1 MSRPLSTSENFR
13 GGFNGNYQ
21 PRYSL
26 DDAQNAG
33 DAKELEQLRSDN
45 AQLHLLR
52 AELEQALMES
62 TQQSPEVS
70 AYEERLREYE
80 QLVEEKS
87 EVIRL
92 LHLQLEEARSA
103 LDEQA
108 NQPANRKGPAPR
120 EDDLLSLSEELE
132 RERRQIQEDEAA
144 LMEQHRQM
152 EMSMSRERAEMARQ
166 RNDLQ
171 RLFGEI
177 RHELE
182 RLERNGALQSK
193 MEDLKAK
200 LQDVS
205 TRRGSAPA
213 TASRPQ
219 SSAALP
225 AVGSQAPAPQPGPSR
240 GSLMGRLFGGGK

>member
-1 MSRPLSTSENFR
+1 MSRPLSSSENFR
-13 GGFNGNYQ
+13 GGYNGNYQ

-26 DDAQNAG
+26 DDAHHAG
-33 DAKELEQLRSDN
+33 DPHEMEQLRSEN
-45 AQLHLLR
+45 AQLHSLR
-52 AELEQALMES
+52 AELEQALIEA
-62 TQQSPEVS
+62 TQQTPDVS
-70 AYEERLREYE
+70 AYEERLRENE
-80 QLVEEKS
+80 LLIDEKS

-92 LHLQLEEARSA
+92 LHLKLEEALSA

-108 NQPANRKGPAPR
+108 NQPASRNGPAPR

-132 RERRQIQEDEAA
+132 RERRQLQEDETT
-144 LMEQHRQM
+144 LMEQNRQM

-205 TRRGSAPA
+205 TRRGTAPASAP
-213 TASRPQ
+213 RPQ

-225 AVGSQAPAPQPGPSR
+225 VVGSQPPPPPAQGKS
-240 GSLMGRLFGGGK
+240 GLMGRLFGGK

>member
-13 GGFNGNYQ
+13 GGFNGDYQ

-33 DAKELEQLRSDN
+33 DGQQLEQLRSEN
-45 AQLHLLR
+45 AQLHSLR

-62 TQQSPEVS
+62 TQETPETS

-80 QLVEEKS
+80 QIVEEKT

-108 NQPANRKGPAPR
+108 NQPANRKGPAPC

-132 RERRQIQEDEAA
+132 RERRQIQEDEAT
-144 LMEQHRQM
+144 LMEQMRQM
-152 EMSMSRERAEMARQ
+152 EMSMARERAEMARQ

-205 TRRGSAPA
+205 TRRGAAPVM
-213 TASRPQ
+213 ASKPQ

-225 AVGSQAPAPQPGPSR
+225 AVGNQAPAPQPAR
-240 GSLMGRLFGGGK
+240 NGSGLIGRLFGGK

>member
-13 GGFNGNYQ
+13 GGFNDNYQ

-26 DDAQNAG
+26 DDAQNTG
-33 DAKELEQLRSDN
+33 DAQVMEQMRSEN
-45 AQLHLLR
+45 AQLHALR
-52 AELEQALMES
+52 AELEQALMEA
-62 TQQSPEVS
+62 TQQTPDIS
-70 AYEERLREYE
+70 AYEERLRENE
-80 QLVEEKS
+80 QLLEEKS

-92 LHLQLEEARSA
+92 LHLKLEEALSA

-108 NQPANRKGPAPR
+108 NQPASRNGPAPR

-132 RERRQIQEDEAA
+132 RERRQIQEDEAT
-144 LMEQHRQM
+144 LMEQMRQM
-152 EMSMSRERAEMARQ
+152 EMSMARERAEMARQ

-182 RLERNGALQSK
+182 RLERNGAMQSK

-205 TRRGSAPA
+205 TRRGTAPA
-213 TASRPQ
+213 MAPRPQ

-225 AVGSQAPAPQPGPSR
+225 AVGSQASPPPVPGKS
-240 GSLMGRLFGGGK
+240 GLMGRLFGGK